1 MYKGETFFDAA
12 VRKTREE
19 TGLSGARPI
28 QILGFWCTF
37 FPTSNWDTE
46 DQRGT
51 QTVQPIVLVELT
63 EGCEVLLDETSE
75 RYRWI
80 DLDPDLAQKNEED
93 KYIVEALRRLKAWN
107 SA

>member
-1 MYKGETFFDAA
+1 MYRGETFFDAA

-28 QILGFWCTF
+28 QILGFWNTF

-46 DQRGT
+46 EQRGT